1 MKKKLIKR
9 NGFTLTELIVTIA
22 ILAILMVIALPNFIG
37 FRDSARERAHEAN
50 IKILH
55 DSATV
60 FVLQNPSVSTIWAPF
75 EGQEA
80 DPDIEITETNLHDS
94 WNHYIAKWPEN
105 PLKTGSYVVEISES
119 GKITV
124 SPGVE

>member
-1 MKKKLIKR
+1 MR
-9 NGFTLTELIVTIA
+9 NKGFTLIELLVVIA

-37 FRDSARERAHEAN
+37 MRDSARERAHEAN

-55 DSATV
+55 DSATA
-60 FVLQNPSVSTIWAPF
+60 FVLENPSTPVIWAPF
-75 EGQEA
+75 ENQEA
-80 DPDIEITETNLHDS
+80 DPDIEITDTNMHDS
-94 WNHYIAKWPEN
+94 WQKLISKWPAN
-105 PLKTGSYVVEISES
+105 PMKTGSYVVEISET

>member
-1 MKKKLIKR
+1 MR
-9 NGFTLTELIVTIA
+9 NKGFTLIELIVVIA

-37 FRDSARERAHEAN
+37 MRDSARQSAHEAN
-50 IKILH
+50 IKILT

-60 FVLQNPSVSTIWAPF
+60 FVLQHPSTPVIWAPF
-75 EGQEA
+75 PNQEA

-94 WNHYIAKWPEN
+94 WNHYIAKWPTN
-105 PLKTGSYVVEISES
+105 PMNTGRYTVEIDET

-124 SPGVE
+124 SPQGGE

>member
-1 MKKKLIKR
+1 MKKQLIKR

-37 FRDSARERAHEAN
+37 FRDTARQSAHEAN

-60 FVLQNPSVSTIWAPF
+60 FVLQHPSTPVIWAPF
-75 EGQEA
+75 PNQEA
-80 DPDIEITETNLHDS
+80 DPDIEITETNQHDS

-105 PLKTGSYVVEISES
+105 PLKTGSYVVEITES
-119 GKITV
+119 GKIIV